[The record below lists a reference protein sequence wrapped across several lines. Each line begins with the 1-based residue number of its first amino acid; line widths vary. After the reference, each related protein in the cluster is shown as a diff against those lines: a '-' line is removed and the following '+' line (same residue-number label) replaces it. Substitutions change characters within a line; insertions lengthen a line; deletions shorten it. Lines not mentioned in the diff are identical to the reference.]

1 MSLERQGLKLAE
13 VSAEVGKLTVENAHK
28 QEAIDQL
35 TMQKDLAEKALQEWK
50 DKYSMLELHYKRL
63 QDSIQP
69 LSDQA
74 QAQQSYK
81 SLYEQVVVQNQQLHE
96 ALNQSNVKHEEQLK
110 QVMED
115 VSAKDERRRTEIIRG
130 HKQEILAKQIEITAL
145 KEELMQKDAVSEAG
159 SSALVFIRVALATD
173 FVTWTGCCSQGRAG
187 SAFQFGRTGSVTI
200 CFCGDLEGQPSGQS
214 SRGTC
219 RPCSLHIRLENEL
232 LQVPAK
238 RPKLQA
244 AAEACSG
251 EASSLST
258 SVLSL
263 QLFGCLLNSWQQLSA
278 NLGVTG

>member
-145 KEELMQKDAVSEAG
+145 KEELMQKDAVSEAAAAKAG
-159 SSALVFIRVALATD
+159 LALHSSLVGAGQETKAASRCRGAGKYLQKVVAPKAEQH
-173 FVTWTGCCSQGRAG
+173 SMQRAKEVAAPVPIPKG
-187 SAFQFGRTGSVTI
+187 KQAAVPKTKQAVGKPPKKEKKTRAKSARNPSP
-200 CFCGDLEGQPSGQS
+200 DLEDSPTPVPTDIPSP
-214 SRGTC
+214 T
-219 RPCSLHIRLENEL
+219 
-232 LQVPAK
+232 
-238 RPKLQA
+238 
-244 AAEACSG
+244 
-251 EASSLST
+251 
-258 SVLSL
+258 
-263 QLFGCLLNSWQQLSA
+263 
-278 NLGVTG
+278 

>member
-1 MSLERQGLKLAE
+1 IPKVAAPVTPPKGGGAPVVQPKAGGRGARPDRKSQIRREYSMSLERQGLKLAE

-96 ALNQSNVKHEEQLK
+96 ALNQSNLKHEQQLK

-145 KEELMQKDAVSEAG
+145 KEELMQKDAVSEAAAKAG
-159 SSALVFIRVALATD
+159 LAL
-173 FVTWTGCCSQGRAG
+173 
-187 SAFQFGRTGSVTI
+187 
-200 CFCGDLEGQPSGQS
+200 
-214 SRGTC
+214 
-219 RPCSLHIRLENEL
+219 H
-232 LQVPAK
+232 
-238 RPKLQA
+238 
-244 AAEACSG
+244 
-251 EASSLST
+251 SSLVGACQESKAA
-258 SVLSL
+258 SRPR
-263 QLFGCLLNSWQQLSA
+263 GLLR
-278 NLGVTG
+278 